1 MAIVISGS
9 SGFVGQALIQYLQKQ
24 AACPESDSSE
34 SGKFETDIVALCRQ
48 APKAAAD
55 GVQYQVIDDWSGKHL
70 SATINTGDSIV
81 HLAGR
86 AHQGHKCPG
95 EEARLQEQS
104 HLTLSQKLA
113 KAAKAKGAK
122 RFIYISSAKVFAENS
137 EGHAQAFT
145 QAIEPKP
152 EDPYSRAKWNTEQWL
167 EEYCTR
173 HGLEL
178 IILRPGLIY
187 DRHAKGNIAKLQAL
201 VNSGLPLPFAG
212 LNKRRDMISLVNLC
226 HLIGHCISC
235 PTPARHTFVAADGA
249 SLSTSELITLLA
261 IAEGKKARLFRLPNW
276 LLKLLMTFS
285 PFKQQW
291 QKLSSEFA
299 LDNRECKKQLNW
311 QAPFSPKQSL
321 LEHSFSETA
330 ARTANTPTNEHKH
343 NGAQ

>member
-9 SGFVGQALIQYLQKQ
+9 SGFVGQALIQYLKKQ
-24 AACPESDSSE
+24 AACSE

-48 APKAAAD
+48 LPKSPAD
-55 GVQYQVIDDWSGKHL
+55 GVQYQTIDDWSCKHL
-70 SATINTGDSIV
+70 STTINAGDCIV

-86 AHQGHKCPG
+86 AHQGHKCPD

-104 HLTLSQKLA
+104 HLTLSQELA
-113 KAAKAKGAK
+113 KAAKEKGAK
-122 RFIYISSAKVFAENS
+122 RFIYMSSAKVFAENS

-145 QAIEPKP
+145 QASEPKP
-152 EDPYSRAKWNTEQWL
+152 EDPYSRAKWKTEQWL

-173 HGLEL
+173 HQLEL

-201 VNSGLPLPFAG
+201 INTGLPLPFAD
-212 LNKRRDMISLVNLC
+212 LNRRRDMISLVNLC
-226 HLIGHCISC
+226 DLISHCISC
-235 PTPARHTFVAADGA
+235 PAPARYTFIAADGV

-261 IAEGKKARLFRLPNW
+261 MAEGKKARLFCLPNW

-299 LDNRECKKQLNW
+299 LDNRECKQLLNW
-311 QAPFSPKQSL
+311 HAPFTPEQSL
-321 LEHSFSETA
+321 LEHSFSETS
-330 ARTANTPTNEHKH
+330 ARNAKPPTKEQKN
-343 NGAQ
+343 NGVQ

>member
-9 SGFVGQALIQYLQKQ
+9 SGFVGQALIQYLKKQ
-24 AACPESDSSE
+24 AACSE
-34 SGKFETDIVALCRQ
+34 GGLIETDIVALCRQ
-48 APKAAAD
+48 APKAPAD
-55 GVQYQVIDDWSGKHL
+55 GVQYQVIDDWSCKHL
-70 SATINTGDSIV
+70 STTINAGDCIV

-86 AHQGHKCPG
+86 AHQGHKCPD

-104 HLTLSQKLA
+104 HLMLSQELA
-113 KAAKAKGAK
+113 KGAKEKGAK

-145 QAIEPKP
+145 QASEPKP
-152 EDPYSRAKWNTEQWL
+152 EDPYSRAKWKTEQWL

-201 VNSGLPLPFAG
+201 INTGLPLPFAD
-212 LNKRRDMISLVNLC
+212 LSKRRDMISLVNLC
-226 HLIGHCISC
+226 HLISHCINC
-235 PTPARHTFVAADGA
+235 PTPARHAFIAADGT

-261 IAEGKKARLFRLPNW
+261 TAEGKKARLFCLPKW

-299 LDNRECKKQLNW
+299 LNNWECEKQLNW
-311 QAPFSPKQSL
+311 QAPYTPKQSL
-321 LEHSFSETA
+321 LERSFSETA
-330 ARTANTPTNEHKH
+330 ARTTNIPTNKQMN
-343 NGAQ
+343 NGVQ